1 MNLVEIILITLFCIF
16 QSVFGVGL
24 LLLGTP
30 TFLLIGYDF
39 FEVLNI
45 LLPYSIIISFLQIFV
60 NKKQNFNFGKK
71 ILIHSIPFL
80 ILGLIIIEYIQH
92 KINFVLIVS
101 IFLIV
106 FSVLNIKNLKN
117 KKIKIKNI
125 NFSLK
130 FLGLFHGLTNLGGS
144 LLTIISTNVHSN
156 KNIIR
161 YNISSGYFIF
171 ALFQLLLINIFF
183 NQINFD
189 YLKFIWLPIIIFTL
203 SQRFFKK
210 MNDVI
215 YYTSLNIFTLSYG
228 IYIFADIIYSY
239 FFDLI

>member
-45 LLPYSIIISFLQIFV
+45 LLPYSIVISFLQIFI
-60 NKKQNFNFGKK
+60 NKQKKFEFGKK
-71 ILIHSIPFL
+71 ILIYSIPFL
-80 ILGLIIIEYIQH
+80 ILGLIIVEYIQH
-92 KINFVLIVS
+92 KINFILIVS
-101 IFLIV
+101 IFLIA
-106 FSVLNIKNLKN
+106 FSILNIRNLKN

-144 LLTIISTNVHSN
+144 LLTIISANFHSD

-161 YNISSGYFIF
+161 HNISSGYFIF

-183 NQINFD
+183 KQINVD
-189 YLKFIWLPIIIFTL
+189 HLKFIWLPIIIFIL
-203 SQRFFKK
+203 SQKFFKK
-210 MNDVI
+210 MNDIV
-215 YYTSLNIFTLSYG
+215 YYISLNLLTLCYG
-228 IYIFADIIYSY
+228 IYIFVDIIFSNY
-239 FFDLI
+239 I